1 MTCGNLMT
9 RDPSCCLPGDSV
21 ATAAKIMKQQDVGPV
36 LVVSDHSELRLVGI
50 VTDRDIAVK
59 VVAEGRDPYS
69 ARVDS
74 VMSSGLITCREDDD
88 VSEAVKLM
96 AEYQVRRVPVV
107 DSNNRVVGII
117 AQADIARSG
126 QDEQVGELVEDI
138 SQPYGSGEWSGGQ
151 FERGS
156 GRRSAGLDAGSAL
169 AIGALCV
176 GFGAGLMYLFDPNR
190 GRRRRAH
197 LAEKSSE
204 LWNHPGQVIQRTT
217 GAITSRFGGPQD
229 QPEADQFTP
238 GPATGSMS
246 R

>member
-9 RDPSCCLPGDSV
+9 RDPSSCLPGDSV

-36 LVVSDHSELRLVGI
+36 LVVSDNSELRLVGI
-50 VTDRDIAVK
+50 VTDRDIAVN

-69 ARVDS
+69 TRVDS
-74 VMSSGLITCREDDD
+74 IMSSSLVTCREDED
-88 VSEAVKLM
+88 VSRAVKQM
-96 AEYQVRRVPVV
+96 AEYQVRRIPVV
-107 DSNNRVVGII
+107 DENNRVVGII

-138 SQPYGSGEWSGGQ
+138 SQPYGSGEWSGSE
-151 FERGS
+151 FEASS

-169 AIGALCV
+169 AIGALCI
-176 GFGAGLMYLFDPNR
+176 GFGAGLMYLFDPSR
-190 GRRRRAH
+190 GRRRRTQI
-197 LAEKSSE
+197 AEKGSE
-204 LWNHPGQVIQRTT
+204 FWNNPGQVLQRTT
-217 GAITSRFGGPQD
+217 GAITSKFGSQD
-229 QPEADQFTP
+229 QPDPDQFTA